1 MKHSEENDQNI
12 NWDLLKFKINYHKKH
27 SSQWKMS
34 SKNVK
39 KMLREMLT
47 NPAKL
52 KKKCS
57 LNALKQ
63 I

>member
-1 MKHSEENDQNI
+1 MKNLEENYQNI

-27 SSQWKMS
+27 SSQWKMY

-47 NPAKL
+47 NPTKL
-52 KKKCS
+52 KK
-57 LNALKQ
+57 NVP
-63 I
+63 